1 MATNSVTVTPSKK
14 YQLGADDRKNLLAS
28 IPPKTHLPQDF
39 VPHYILQQNSNYC
52 PELKKITH
60 ITYLKMDEILVA
72 KIQQERQKFI
82 DLYGNDGV
90 FNAALN
96 NECTM

>member
-14 YQLGADDRKNLLAS
+14 YQLAVEDRKNLLAC

-39 VPHYILQQNSNYC
+39 VPHYILQQNSKYC
-52 PELKKITH
+52 PVLNHLTQ
-60 ITYLKMDEILVA
+60 ITYSKMDEILDA

-82 DLYGNDGV
+82 EMYGNDWV